1 MISLAS
7 ILSALF
13 LILGSILLGYGILTD
28 GDPMYTKSLG
38 MNLNVIWG
46 SVVFCVGGLF
56 GLGNWLSNQIPKK
69 EKR

>member
-13 LILGSILLGYGILTD
+13 LILGSILLGYGLVTN
-28 GDPMYTKSLG
+28 GDSMYTKSLG
-38 MNLNVIWG
+38 WNLNTIWG
-46 SVVFCVGGLF
+46 CVVLIVGVLF

-69 EKR
+69 ENL